1 MFVSAAVLCAQD
13 MAKVRSLNRS
23 GNDKYE
29 KGQYQDAEMDY
40 RRALSIDPYDSLTCF
55 NLATALIRQQDEAK
69 MAEAD
74 SLLTLVIRDADR
86 DGNFQTSARALYQK
100 GEIAMMAQ
108 QFQQAADLYKA
119 SLKRNPT
126 DNEARFNYI
135 LAKKQ
140 IQDQDNEDQQQD
152 QQQQQQQQDQQ
163 DQQQEEKEQQ
173 QDQQD
178 QQQDQQ
184 QQQQQEQQQMSDDQR
199 QSILEQNERDEK
211 ETQQRVMQKQ
221 QQRDKDKE
229 REMEIRRMN
238 GTLKDW

>member
-29 KGQYQDAEMDY
+29 KGRYQDAEMDY

-74 SLLTLVIRDADR
+74 SLLSLVIRDADR

-152 QQQQQQQQDQQ
+152 QQQQQQDQQ
-163 DQQQEEKEQQ
+163 QQQEEKEQQ

-178 QQQDQQ
+178 QQQDQQQQ

>member
-108 QFQQAADLYKA
+108 QFQRAADLYKA

-163 DQQQEEKEQQ
+163 QQQEEKEQQ